1 MNSLKQFKTAISLLQ
16 CLASN
21 VMTRH
26 AFMINGMNAE
36 CAELAQ
42 NIRTEILMGKNQ
54 FLKMTAR
61 VVQHL
66 KIYCAHLNLAIRLGF
81 LSKFMVFILNN
92 FISL

>member
-1 MNSLKQFKTAISLLQ
+1 
-16 CLASN
+16 
-21 VMTRH
+21 
-26 AFMINGMNAE
+26 MINGMNAE

-54 FLKMTAR
+54 FLKMTAQ

-66 KIYCAHLNLAIRLGF
+66 KNLLCAFKPSHPARF
-81 LSKFMVFILNN
+81 LYKFMVFILNN